1 MSTNYQS
8 FGSSSSSSSSYGQS
22 YDRSAYAVPSS
33 SAYGRPSYGAPQYG
47 GAGSFTPGATGYAP
61 APAPASSFGATPA
74 PAAST
79 GGGGA
84 QTVQM
89 QCPDTLVGSI
99 VGRGGSVIVEMQ
111 RTSGARIQISQKG
124 EYVPG
129 TTDRSITITG
139 TDQACQMAR
148 YLVQQRIDG
157 KRMSTRGGPSYGA
170 KPPAYSPTP
179 SYGAP
184 SYGAPNSTY
193 PSSYTPGATY
203 AAPGAYSVPS
213 GTYQQQPP
221 APSYGA
227 NSQKPYGTY

>member
-1 MSTNYQS
+1 
-8 FGSSSSSSSSYGQS
+8 
-22 YDRSAYAVPSS
+22 VP
-33 SAYGRPSYGAPQYG
+33 ARTRLGPP
-47 GAGSFTPGATGYAP
+47 GYAP
-61 APAPASSFGATPA
+61 APAPSSFGATH
-74 PAAST
+74 PAAVST
-79 GGGGA
+79 GGGGS
-84 QTVQM
+84 QTIQM

-111 RTSGARIQISQKG
+111 RQSGARIQISQKG

-139 TDQACQMAR
+139 SDQACQMAR

-157 KRMSTRGGPSYGA
+157 KRMRTAGGPSYGA
-170 KPPAYSPTP
+170 KPPSYPTTP

-184 SYGAPNSTY
+184 AYGAASSTY
-193 PSSYTPGATY
+193 PPSSSYNPGATY

-221 APSYGA
+221 PPSYGT